1 MPVWLNIWLK
11 GGKGVLDYQKLR
23 DGTGHVL
30 AWLFSSLSIV
40 ACLSIIFYLFIRGFA
55 QINPDFIL
63 TPPNPTLNQDM
74 SGGISTPIAGTFLL
88 TLTGILLA
96 APWALAT
103 AIYLAEYGGSQAM
116 VQIFRLA
123 IDVLAGVPTIVIAI
137 FGLAIFSLPQLG
149 FLSSMVEGV
158 DGVERSFGRSFL
170 VTGITMA
177 IMILPFVIKICE
189 EALKAVPNYYREAA
203 LSMGASKWQSIVTV
217 VLPSARQG
225 ILTGIILGMGRI
237 IGDTAI
243 VWLTLGGTIRMTGI
257 QPWWYP
263 VHWWSTLCNTGSTLT
278 SYIYFASPA
287 GEGNMPD
294 KAFGAALV
302 LIILIIVL
310 NIFTDLLERFG
321 ANKIKGN

>member
-1 MPVWLNIWLK
+1 
-11 GGKGVLDYQKLR
+11 
-23 DGTGHVL
+23 
-30 AWLFSSLSIV
+30 
-40 ACLSIIFYLFIRGFA
+40 
-55 QINPDFIL
+55 
-63 TPPNPTLNQDM
+63 
-74 SGGISTPIAGTFLL
+74 
-88 TLTGILLA
+88 
-96 APWALAT
+96 
-103 AIYLAEYGGSQAM
+103 
-116 VQIFRLA
+116 
-123 IDVLAGVPTIVIAI
+123 
-137 FGLAIFSLPQLG
+137 
-149 FLSSMVEGV
+149 
-158 DGVERSFGRSFL
+158 
-170 VTGITMA
+170 MA